1 MAPLIF
7 LPARRVTLW
16 HGYYWFKSSVRL
28 VMLSPWGWFK
38 CVLIYGFFGIG
49 TNIIPLIGPLVF
61 TLISPALLA
70 GLMLGC
76 QEIEQGRSLRLD
88 HLFYGFQ
95 KKPVTPFLLLGSYN
109 VLGTFLIVLIL
120 AFGLG
125 NQVEALKEL
134 SQQTNADPSALLQ
147 LIQKQSWL
155 WILIILLETLLSMF
169 FWFAPALLFFKDC
182 PPKQAIL
189 SSAAAC
195 FHNTLPF
202 LLNMLLFILVA
213 CILLG
218 LGLLIS
224 AYTWIIL
231 APFLFSWY
239 IASVYVSF
247 QDLFGLSS
255 SP

>member
-1 MAPLIF
+1 MAPVTPI
-7 LPARRVTLW
+7 PARGVTLL
-16 HGYYWFKSSVRL
+16 HGYYWFKDGFRL
-28 VMLSPWGWFK
+28 VLLSPWGWFK
-38 CVLIYGFFGIG
+38 CALIYGFFGIG
-49 TNIIPLIGPLVF
+49 TNIIPLVGPLVF

-109 VLGTFLIVLIL
+109 VAGTFFIVLIL

-125 NQVEALKEL
+125 NQVETLKAL
-134 SQQTNADPSALLQ
+134 SQQTNADPQALLQ

-155 WILIILLETLLSMF
+155 WIVIVLLETLLSMF
-169 FWFAPALLFFKDC
+169 FWFAPALLFFKGC
-182 PPKQAIL
+182 TPKQALL

-202 LLNMLLFILVA
+202 LLNMLLFILTA
-213 CILLG
+213 CVILGIG
-218 LGLLIS
+218 LFIS
-224 AYTWIIL
+224 VYTWIIL

-239 IASVYVSF
+239 MSSVYISF
-247 QDLFGLSS
+247 RDLFEQS
-255 SP
+255 